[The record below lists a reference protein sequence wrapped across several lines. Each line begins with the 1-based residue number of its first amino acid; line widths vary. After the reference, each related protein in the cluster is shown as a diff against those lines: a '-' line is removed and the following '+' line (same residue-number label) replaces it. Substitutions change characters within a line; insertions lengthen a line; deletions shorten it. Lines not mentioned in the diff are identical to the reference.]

1 MCRERLVYVMRLAIV
16 VPCYN
21 EEEVLAESARRLS
34 IVLQKMI
41 SENKISKDSYILF
54 VNDGSKDK
62 TWSMIQEEH
71 KKNELV
77 WGLNLAGNVGHQNAL
92 LAGLMT
98 AKKSADAIVS
108 IDADLQDDENVIIEM
123 VDKFLEG
130 KDIVYGVRNNRD
142 TDSIFKRTTALGF
155 YKVMQMMGVK
165 SVYNHADFRLMSKR
179 AVEHLEEFEERNIF
193 LRGMVPLIGYETD
206 CVYYKRAER
215 MAGESKYPLK
225 KMLSFAWD
233 GITSFSI
240 KPITLIGTLGG
251 IITFLSLVAAIYFML
266 AFVKGSVVPGWSSL
280 FVSIWFFGGVQLLSI
295 GIIGQYIGK
304 IYVEV
309 KRRPR
314 YNIERVLA
322 HDKEQK

>member
-251 IITFLSLVAAIYFML
+251 IITFLSLVAAVYFML

-322 HDKEQK
+322 HEKEQN

>member
-1 MCRERLVYVMRLAIV
+1 MRLSIV

-21 EEEVLAESARRLS
+21 EEEVLEESARRLS
-34 IVLQKMI
+34 AVLESMI
-41 SENKISKDSYILF
+41 RKDKISNDSYILF
-54 VNDGSKDK
+54 VNDGSKDQ
-62 TWSMIQEEH
+62 TWNKIQEAYRQ
-71 KKNELV
+71 NLRV
-77 WGLNLAGNVGHQNAL
+77 CGLNLAGNVGHQNAL

-98 AKKSADAIVS
+98 AKENADAIVS
-108 IDADLQDDENVIIEM
+108 IDADLQDDETVIEEM
-123 VDKFLEG
+123 VDRYLEG

-142 TDSIFKRTTALGF
+142 TDSFFKKTTALGF
-155 YKVMQMMGVK
+155 YKLMKLMGVK
-165 SVYNHADFRLMSKR
+165 SVYNHADFRMMSKR
-179 AVEHLEEFEERNIF
+179 AVDQLGEYAERNIF

-215 MAGESKYPLK
+215 FAGESKYPLK

-240 KPITLIGTLGG
+240 KPITLISALGG
-251 IITFLSLVAAIYFML
+251 LITGLSIVAAIYFL
-266 AFVKGSVVPGWSSL
+266 IAYIRGTVVPGWSSL

-314 YNIERVLA
+314 YNIERILM
-322 HDKEQK
+322 HEEQQ

>member
-1 MCRERLVYVMRLAIV
+1 MRLAIV

-34 IVLQKMI
+34 VVLQKMI

-142 TDSIFKRTTALGF
+142 TDSVFKRTTALGF

-266 AFVKGSVVPGWSSL
+266 AFIKGSVVPGWSSL

-322 HDKEQK
+322 HEKEQN